1 MPIELGN
8 IELQGREVLLRPLAS
23 NDASALDRA
32 SSESQETYGMSG
44 VPGGLPAC
52 ERYID
57 KALAMRAAG
66 ERYPFAI
73 VWKGR
78 LVGSTSYYDLQP
90 WEWPTG
96 SPLQRHDRP
105 DAIEIG
111 YTWLAA
117 SAQRTRCNT
126 EAKFLL
132 MQHAFEVWCVHRV
145 FLRTDERNQRSRNA
159 IERLGCKLDGIR
171 RADMPGRD
179 GTVRNSAY
187 YSMLAN
193 EWSVAKQNLQDR
205 LQR

>member
-1 MPIELGN
+1 MPIDLGH
-8 IELQGREVLLRPLAS
+8 IELQGRDVLLRPLS
-23 NDASALDRA
+23 LSDATALSLA

-44 VPGGLPAC
+44 VPVGLQAC
-52 ERYID
+52 EQYID
-57 KALAMRAAG
+57 KALQMRAAG

-73 VWKGR
+73 VWNGR
-78 LVGSTSYYDLQP
+78 VVGSTSYYDFQP
-90 WEWPTG
+90 WDWPQA
-96 SPLQRHDRP
+96 SPLQRKEVP
-105 DAIEIG
+105 DATEIG

-132 MQHAFEVWCVHRV
+132 MQYAFETWKVHRV
-145 FLRTDERNQRSRNA
+145 FLRTDERNQRSRAA

-187 YSMLAN
+187 YSMLAD
-193 EWSVAKQNLQDR
+193 EWPAARQDL
-205 LQR
+205 LQRLK